1 MAPDPMTPVPGP
13 DMSPSWQAAEVCLT
27 GRLASMTHDEAR
39 TRLEA
44 LGCSTVARPTRR
56 TAFLVVG
63 RGGAP
68 IDDEGRPTAALA
80 RARAL
85 IDDGQDLALVSE
97 EELLEQ
103 LGLHDARADLERLYT
118 IAQLAR
124 LLDVPSS
131 RVRAWVRR
139 GLLRPVRTRGRLG
152 FFDFGQVSAAKTLR
166 ELTDRGVPPA
176 LIRRS
181 LRELSSWMP
190 ERAGLSSLDVADDVV
205 VRLPDGRLA
214 DPSGQ
219 LRLGFAPSTDRPRV
233 APVVSIA
240 RSSPADTTPSAD
252 PEVWFDRGVDAEA
265 DGRPADA
272 SHAYR
277 QAVALD
283 PDFVEAWFNLGN
295 AEYDV
300 DDRRAAAIAYE
311 RAVAID
317 PAYAEAWNNLG
328 NVRGELGELTAA
340 IDAYHRALAIEP
352 TYADAHYN
360 LADTLALLGDAD
372 GARRHWLAYLEQ
384 DPHSSDAAHI
394 RARLERLGSGDA
406 GDC

>member
-1 MAPDPMTPVPGP
+1 MSTSFDQPDA
-13 DMSPSWQAAEVCLT
+13 SPSWHAAEVCLT

-39 TRLEA
+39 TRLA
-44 LGCSTVARPTRR
+44 TIGCTSVARPTRR
-56 TAFLVVG
+56 TSLLVVG

-85 IDDGQDLALVSE
+85 IDEGQALAIVSE
-97 EELLEQ
+97 EDLLEQ
-103 LGLHDARADLERLYT
+103 VGMHEARADLERLYT
-118 IAQLAR
+118 IPQLAR
-124 LLDVPSS
+124 LLDVAPS

-139 GLLRPVRTRGRLG
+139 GLLAPVSTRGRLG

-166 ELTDRGVPPA
+166 ELTDRGVPAA

-190 ERAGLSSLDVADDVV
+190 ERAGLSSLDVSDDVA

-219 LRLGFAPSTDRPRV
+219 LRLGFSPPVDRPRA
-233 APVVSIA
+233 APV
-240 RSSPADTTPSAD
+240 SPIQGAPRDELTPTAD

-272 SHAYR
+272 ARAYSR
-277 QAVALD
+277 AVDLD
-283 PDFVEAWFNLGN
+283 PRFVEAWFNLGN
-295 AEYDV
+295 ALYDM
-300 DDRRAAAIAYE
+300 DERGAAADAFV
-311 RAVAID
+311 RATEID
-317 PAYAEAWNNLG
+317 PGYAEAWNNLG
-328 NVRGELGELTAA
+328 NVRGERGELTAA
-340 IDAYHRALAIEP
+340 IDAYLRALEIEP
-352 TYADAHYN
+352 HYADAHYN
-360 LADTLALLGDAD
+360 LADTHALLGDVD

-394 RARLERLGSGDA
+394 RARLERLGAPGD
-406 GDC
+406 G